1 MPVWR
6 LDNHQRVCV
15 DRHCN
20 VHFQHYSIRGRS
32 AVTLRWRQFLNLNDV
47 VMDLDTFENMKYYPL
62 GKNLWLQRDTNGVEF
77 YHCKRN
83 RHFLFHE
90 RSWRTYLMGTHRS
103 ILSFLRHEAV
113 SRRQHAPS
121 NAAPDQSESG
131 DNSPPPTQQQTLS
144 WATTHARHKN
154 EQRKKHTNVP
164 KRDSTDTGCPFSFS
178 SSVDALRATT
188 DLTSDMEEGE
198 VCAIQVDCEELGDFE
213 SLK

>member
-15 DRHCN
+15 DQHCN
-20 VHFQHYSIRGRS
+20 VHFQHYSNRGRS

-62 GKNLWLQRDTNGVEF
+62 GKNLWLQRDTNGVQL

-90 RSWRTYLMGTHRS
+90 RSWRTYLRGTHRS

-131 DNSPPPTQQQTLS
+131 GNSPPPSQQQTLS
-144 WATTHARHKN
+144 RPATHARHKN
-154 EQRKKHTNVP
+154 EQRKKHTNVS

-213 SLK
+213 SFK